1 MCCSDSYARRVPT
14 PSRTLNRDILRLA
27 VPALGSLVAE
37 PLFLI
42 VDSALVGHLGV
53 TPLAGLGIASAVLQ
67 TIVGL
72 MVFLA
77 YATTPA
83 VARRFGAGDP
93 TRAVSVGIDGMWL
106 ALGIGAILALA
117 GYLTTP
123 FLVGLFGASPEV
135 ARDAET
141 YLGISMWGLPAM
153 LIVFAA
159 TGLLRGMQDTVTPL
173 WIAGLGFGANALL
186 NWLFIYG
193 FGWGIGGSAFG
204 TVVAQWGMVAA
215 YVVVI
220 GRLARTHSASVR
232 PHREGVRG
240 SARSGG
246 WLFLR
251 TLTLRAAL
259 LATVF
264 VATGLGTEEL
274 AGWQVAFTI
283 FSTAAFALDALA
295 IAAQAL
301 IGKGLGAGD
310 TGEVQRTL
318 GAHRVVGRLV
328 RGDRRRGDRRA
339 VGCDRAAV
347 HRGCRARRPHSAG
360 ADRARRGAAG
370 LRSGVRARRG
380 ADRGGG
386 REVPRDRRSPEP
398 RALRARAHRARGAER
413 GRRGR
418 TRLARGR
425 LLRGLHAGAARDPRL
440 ARPRRR
446 LDDRRGVGVQAQRRH
461 HSYITTAAAA
471 DALIERVEPYCVI
484 STVPDAAASASG
496 ERPGPS

>member
-1 MCCSDSYARRVPT
+1 MPRD
-14 PSRTLNRDILRLA
+14 TLNRDIRRLA

-106 ALGIGAILALA
+106 ALGIGAVLALV

-123 FLVGLFGASPEV
+123 LLVGMFAASPEV

-173 WIAGLGFGANALL
+173 WIAGLGFTANALL

-215 YVVVI
+215 YVFVI
-220 GRLARTHSASVR
+220 GRLARRHEASIR
-232 PHREGVRG
+232 PRRDGVRG

-246 WLFLR
+246 WLFVRTVSLR
-251 TLTLRAAL
+251 VAL
-259 LATVF
+259 LATVA
-264 VATGLGTEEL
+264 VATALGTEEL

-301 IGKGLGAGD
+301 VGKGLGAGD
-310 TGEVQRTL
+310 TVEVQRTL
-318 GAHRVVGRLV
+318 GRTVAWGAWFGVIVGAVIGALSGVIGLLFTGDAALAALIQPALIVLAVAQPLCGVVFVLDGVLIGAGDAKYLAIAGVLNLIPFVPVLVVIAVVGA
-328 RGDRRRGDRRA
+328 GD
-339 VGCDRAAV
+339 AAGLAWLSV
-347 HRGCRARRPHSAG
+347 SFFGVYMLARFATLGWRV
-360 ADRARRGAAG
+360 RGAAWM
-370 LRSGVRARRG
+370 S
-380 ADRGGG
+380 
-386 REVPRDRRSPEP
+386 
-398 RALRARAHRARGAER
+398 
-413 GRRGR
+413 
-418 TRLARGR
+418 
-425 LLRGLHAGAARDPRL
+425 
-440 ARPRRR
+440 
-446 LDDRRGVGVQAQRRH
+446 
-461 HSYITTAAAA
+461 TAA
-471 DALIERVEPYCVI
+471 
-484 STVPDAAASASG
+484 
-496 ERPGPS
+496 

>member
-1 MCCSDSYARRVPT
+1 VP
-14 PSRTLNRDILRLA
+14 RDTLNRDIRRLA

-106 ALGIGAILALA
+106 ALGIGAVLALV

-123 FLVGLFGASPEV
+123 LLVGMFAASPEV

-173 WIAGLGFGANALL
+173 WIAGLGFTANALL

-215 YVVVI
+215 YVFVI
-220 GRLARTHSASVR
+220 GRLARRHEASIR
-232 PHREGVRG
+232 PRRDGVRG

-246 WLFLR
+246 WLFVRTVSLR
-251 TLTLRAAL
+251 VAL
-259 LATVF
+259 LATVA
-264 VATGLGTEEL
+264 VATALGTEEL

-301 IGKGLGAGD
+301 VGKGLGAGD
-310 TGEVQRTL
+310 TVEVQRTL
-318 GAHRVVGRLV
+318 GRTVAWGAWFGVIVGAVIGALSGVIGLLFTGDAALAALIQPALIVLAVAQPLCGVVFVLDGVLIGAGDAKYLAIAGVLNLIPFVPVLVVIAVVGA
-328 RGDRRRGDRRA
+328 GD
-339 VGCDRAAV
+339 AAGLAWLSV
-347 HRGCRARRPHSAG
+347 SFFGVYMLARFATLGWRV
-360 ADRARRGAAG
+360 RGAAWM
-370 LRSGVRARRG
+370 S
-380 ADRGGG
+380 
-386 REVPRDRRSPEP
+386 
-398 RALRARAHRARGAER
+398 
-413 GRRGR
+413 
-418 TRLARGR
+418 
-425 LLRGLHAGAARDPRL
+425 
-440 ARPRRR
+440 
-446 LDDRRGVGVQAQRRH
+446 
-461 HSYITTAAAA
+461 TAA
-471 DALIERVEPYCVI
+471 
-484 STVPDAAASASG
+484 
-496 ERPGPS
+496 

>member
-1 MCCSDSYARRVPT
+1 MTSLPA
-14 PSRTLNRDILRLA
+14 TLNRDILRLA
-27 VPALGSLVAE
+27 VPALGALIAE
-37 PLFLI
+37 PLFLL

-77 YATTPA
+77 YSTTPA

-93 TRAVSVGIDGMWL
+93 SRAVSVGIDGMWL
-106 ALGIGAILALA
+106 ALGLGAALALG
-117 GYLTTP
+117 GYLATP
-123 FLVGLFGASPEV
+123 LLVGLFGADAAV
-135 ARDAET
+135 AEQAEI

-173 WIAGLGFGANALL
+173 WIAGIGFAVNAAL

-193 FGWGIGGSAFG
+193 FGWGIAGSAVG

-215 YVVVI
+215 YVLVV
-220 GRLARTHSASVR
+220 GRLARRHEASVR
-232 PHREGVRG
+232 PQREGVRG

-251 TLTLRAAL
+251 TVSLRIAL
-259 LATVF
+259 LATVA
-264 VATGLGTEEL
+264 VATMLGTEEL

-310 TGEVQRTL
+310 TPLVRRVLGRTL
-318 GAHRVVGRLV
+318 AWGAWFGVIVGVAIGALSGVIGVFFTGDPALAALV
-328 RGDRRRGDRRA
+328 QPALIVLAIAQPVCGIVFVLDGVLIGAGDAKYLAIAGGLNLIPYLPA
-339 VGCDRAAV
+339 LVLVGV
-347 HRGCRARRPHSAG
+347 LQPP
-360 ADRARRGAAG
+360 GAAG
-370 LRSGVRARRG
+370 LAWLSVAFFGVYMLARLATLGWRVRG
-380 ADRGGG
+380 A
-386 REVPRDRRSPEP
+386 
-398 RALRARAHRARGAER
+398 AWL
-413 GRRGR
+413 
-418 TRLARGR
+418 T
-425 LLRGLHAGAARDPRL
+425 AGA
-440 ARPRRR
+440 
-446 LDDRRGVGVQAQRRH
+446 
-461 HSYITTAAAA
+461 
-471 DALIERVEPYCVI
+471 
-484 STVPDAAASASG
+484 
-496 ERPGPS
+496 